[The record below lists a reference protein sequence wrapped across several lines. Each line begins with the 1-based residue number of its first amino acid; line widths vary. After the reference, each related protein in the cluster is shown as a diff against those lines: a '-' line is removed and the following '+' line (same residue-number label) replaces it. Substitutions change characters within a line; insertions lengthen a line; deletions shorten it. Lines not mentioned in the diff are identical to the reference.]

1 MSLDGA
7 MLDENQTTDLGSDFT
22 KSLTS
27 RDFALKSQSP
37 HFRSVFLVLYVAI
50 IVMTLVGNLMVLVVI
65 ASNAKLRTVT
75 NMFLAS
81 LAVSDLL
88 IGVLNM
94 PFQLRFHLEEQ
105 WTSGEIMCKLVNYI
119 QGVVIVVSI
128 MTLTG
133 IAVDRYYAIL
143 HPLRARHVHTVTRAL
158 VLIGV
163 FWVLSLV
170 LMSPQIAIQ
179 RIEPVLDYSLDDANK
194 PRLRVLHVCSE
205 YIPDHRLNIAYT
217 LFFYVAVY
225 LLPVIIM
232 FITYGRI
239 LHHLWTRPS
248 IGESVGSSWEGC
260 RRRVQ
265 EKKHIV
271 RMLFVIVVLF
281 AFGWFPFFTCQ
292 VYALFHVDHGNSYR
306 MLLFFSQLLGY
317 SNSCINPIIYCF
329 LNDTFQQ
336 HLYRTVVQFRCCICL
351 KSRRH
356 QGRRRASSACT
367 ADSDRLNGIAMTS
380 LTRHS
385 SVDHYGNTIL

>member
-133 IAVDRYYAIL
+133 IAVDR
-143 HPLRARHVHTVTRAL
+143 
-158 VLIGV
+158 
-163 FWVLSLV
+163 
-170 LMSPQIAIQ
+170 
-179 RIEPVLDYSLDDANK
+179 
-194 PRLRVLHVCSE
+194 
-205 YIPDHRLNIAYT
+205 
-217 LFFYVAVY
+217 
-225 LLPVIIM
+225 
-232 FITYGRI
+232 
-239 LHHLWTRPS
+239 
-248 IGESVGSSWEGC
+248 
-260 RRRVQ
+260 
-265 EKKHIV
+265 
-271 RMLFVIVVLF
+271 
-281 AFGWFPFFTCQ
+281 
-292 VYALFHVDHGNSYR
+292 
-306 MLLFFSQLLGY
+306 
-317 SNSCINPIIYCF
+317 
-329 LNDTFQQ
+329 
-336 HLYRTVVQFRCCICL
+336 
-351 KSRRH
+351 
-356 QGRRRASSACT
+356 
-367 ADSDRLNGIAMTS
+367 
-380 LTRHS
+380 
-385 SVDHYGNTIL
+385 